1 MLLFCTKSQ
10 KIKNCSKGPPS
21 KNMRGNTF
29 DAFNLRS
36 TTWSTTLRVTWRHHH
51 RPPLETFKILILRR
65 GSGGLLMSWSE
76 IHGATVISSVNMR
89 NRKNSGKHMAPVEN
103 TWVQDPKLYTSQQKT
118 YSIQFLLVKLST
130 IPPLENI
137 SIN

>member
-1 MLLFCTKSQ
+1 MSVGIFCGGSEHFRRAKSLENHGVLCHLWWFLNFKNQ
-10 KIKNCSKGPPS
+10 EASKININN

-89 NRKNSGKHMAPVEN
+89 NRKN
-103 TWVQDPKLYTSQQKT
+103 
-118 YSIQFLLVKLST
+118 
-130 IPPLENI
+130 
-137 SIN
+137 